1 LAGTDAED
9 WLDCCPGFANPRADA
24 ASIAQTAITQIAGKK
39 RARRSLTASVFSRA
53 DITRS
58 PRN

>member
-1 LAGTDAED
+1 M
-9 WLDCCPGFANPRADA
+9 
-24 ASIAQTAITQIAGKK
+24 QIAGKK
-39 RARRSLTASVFSRA
+39 RARRSLTASVFPRA